1 MPLNQT
7 NYVES
12 RGELFPY
19 NSEYGGQRRVRSN
32 YLFRSADNKEV
43 KVDGVNI
50 TFTNA
55 VTLDSNSQTIQ
66 NSWPIEIGG
75 NVPTTLNGGDNI
87 WSVTH
92 FRDSNLLTIIIKGDK
107 VVNGDYT
114 LDQQEED
121 KEIYDAYK
129 ADLENILSDTST
141 SGDGLIEN
149 FFGFNWGSI
158 NGNDATDVVSEAI
171 EVTTGPSE
179 SAASGASR
187 REFRVTIELENN
199 QQFDFYGAQ
208 DNWVVLSN
216 DSGTDGDGIIEW
228 KPTLTTN
235 TVIGNLLSCTSAIRL
250 NPPEYIEV
258 MDNVGSVSLGKYLV
272 KDTEND
278 DFILMTERRD
288 GQDFPSGTFSNC
300 KISSINLQPR
310 LRVKYKLPDPS
321 DPTPDP
327 PQETETYRFYSQ
339 PSGIGYKNLA
349 TNSSI
354 DANQKIEIDGPP
366 DPSAVPNNTTF
377 LDGRDAD
384 ATSDPPTTPIT
395 EIFGV
400 GASRTI
406 NGLNFGGNLPFGV
419 KTQTE
424 DLSSAGGPVRSRKT
438 PWRKG
443 YRAINRFTPK
453 EATIRKVQ
461 TSSGV
466 DGYMR
471 ANLTL
476 SVAQSNQDN
485 LSINTPEAILHK
497 PILCQWDSTVSGSHG
512 KNQICFGATPFKNS
526 DGTEILDLLSSA
538 DSFGGANTPSAK
550 FFMRS
555 GPAHTLEREDHI
567 GNSTNGYVLESSNP
581 NTITFFADMAD
592 ADTRSLGTRP
602 PYDFTGKV
610 STRYGVIPAYS
621 GEILA
626 ADNDMGNQET
636 PDFGFIEFNYTNTTD
651 LSLIDKFAVFID
663 ISETD
668 EVLRWN
674 GLNYDPL
681 EMWKGTFASLKVTNV
696 TKGTSVSIPNTN
708 CVMKKDSKTNY
719 VVVMH
724 TDMGNA
730 SGFVID
736 TDDKITVEFLNKK
749 VLRDF
754 DTNAIPSDPTTVY
767 VPIEYRPLEKEGMD
781 DIFFTKAESRLS
793 DFTISSD
800 GTVDGNI
807 TINYDGDV
815 PDGTQFRLFIEEDE
829 EGSP

>member
-1 MPLNQT
+1 MPLNQKT
-7 NYVES
+7 YEAS

-19 NSEYGGQRRVRSN
+19 NNSEYGGQRRVRSN

-43 KVDGVNI
+43 KVDGVSI

-66 NSWPIEIGG
+66 NSWPIEIDG

-92 FRDSNLLTIIIKGDK
+92 FRESDRLTIIIKGDK
-107 VVNGDYT
+107 IVNGDYT
-114 LDQQEED
+114 AEQRDQD
-121 KEIYDAYK
+121 REIYDAYK
-129 ADLENILSDTST
+129 TDLENILSDTST

-158 NGNDATDVVSEAI
+158 NGNDARDVVSEAI
-171 EVTTGPSE
+171 EVTTDPSE
-179 SAASGASR
+179 SAPAGASR
-187 REFRVTIELENN
+187 REFQVTIKLENN
-199 QQFDFYGAQ
+199 QQFNFYGTQ

-288 GQDFPSGTFSNC
+288 GQDFPSGTQTFSDC

-339 PSGIGYKNLA
+339 PSGAGYKNLA

-354 DANQKIEIDGPP
+354 DAKQKIEIDGPP
-366 DPSAVPNNTTF
+366 DSSAVPNNTTF
-377 LDGRDAD
+377 LNG
-384 ATSDPPTTPIT
+384 SLDPAIT

-400 GASRTI
+400 GGCRTI
-406 NGLNFGGNLPFGV
+406 NGLDFGGNLPFGV

-424 DLSSAGGPVRSRKT
+424 DLSSAGGPVKSRKT

-461 TSSGV
+461 TSSGA

-476 SVAQSNQDN
+476 SVAQSTKDN
-485 LSINTPEAILHK
+485 PSINTPEAILHK
-497 PILCQWDSTVSGSHG
+497 PILCQWDGTASGDYG

-526 DGTEILDLLSSA
+526 DDDQILELLSSA
-538 DSFGGANTPSAK
+538 DSFGSGQATV
-550 FFMRS
+550 FMRS
-555 GPAHTLEREDHI
+555 GPAHTIEREDHN
-567 GNSTNGYVLESSNP
+567 GDSTNGYVLESSNP

-592 ADTRSLGTRP
+592 EDSSRSVGTRP
-602 PYDFTGKV
+602 PYDFTDKV

-626 ADNDMGNQET
+626 ADNDMGNQLE
-636 PDFGFIEFNYTNTTD
+636 PDFGFIEFNYTNNTD
-651 LSLIDKFAVFID
+651 LSLTNQFAVFID

-681 EMWKGTFASLKVTNV
+681 EMWKGTFNSLKVTNV
-696 TKGTSVSIPNTN
+696 TKGTSVSIPNTD

-724 TDMGNA
+724 TDMINA
-730 SGFVID
+730 SGFGIE

-754 DTNAIPSDPTTVY
+754 DTDAIPSDPTTVY

-815 PDGTQFRLFIEEDE
+815 PDGTQFRLFIQEDE
-829 EGSP
+829 EESP

>member
-7 NYVES
+7 NYKAS

-32 YLFRSADNKEV
+32 YLFRSADNEEV

-55 VTLDSNSQTIQ
+55 VTLDSNSETIQ
-66 NSWPIEIGG
+66 NSWPIEIDG

-92 FRDSNLLTIIIKGDK
+92 FRDSDLLTIIIKGDK
-107 VVNGDYT
+107 IVNGEYT
-114 LDQQEED
+114 DEQRDQD
-121 KEIYDAYK
+121 RVIYDAYK
-129 ADLENILSDTST
+129 TDLENILSDTST

-179 SAASGASR
+179 SAPAGASR
-187 REFRVTIELENN
+187 REFQVTIKLENN

-235 TVIGNLLSCTSAIRL
+235 TVIGNLLSCSSAIRL

-278 DFILMTERRD
+278 DFILMTERCD

-327 PQETETYRFYSQ
+327 PQVTETYRFYSQ
-339 PSGIGYKNLA
+339 PSGAGYKNLA
-349 TNSSI
+349 SNSSI
-354 DANQKIEIDGPP
+354 EANQKIEIDGPL
-366 DPSAVPNNTTF
+366 DSSAVPNNTTF
-377 LDGRDAD
+377 LNG
-384 ATSDPPTTPIT
+384 SVDPAIT

-400 GASRTI
+400 GACRTI

-461 TSSGV
+461 EGV
-466 DGYMR
+466 NGYMR

-476 SVAQSNQDN
+476 SVAQSSVDDP
-485 LSINTPEAILHK
+485 SINTPEAILHK
-497 PILCQWDSTVSGSHG
+497 PILCQWDGPINGSHG
-512 KNQICFGATPFKNS
+512 KNQMCFGATPFKDS
-526 DGTEILDLLSSA
+526 ADDQILELLSSA
-538 DSFGGANTPSAK
+538 DSFGGAESQSAK
-550 FFMRS
+550 YFMRS
-555 GPAHTLEREDHI
+555 GPAHTLEREDHN

-592 ADTRSLGTRP
+592 ADTDPLGTRP
-602 PYDFTGKV
+602 PYDFRGKV
-610 STRYGVIPAYS
+610 STKYGIIPAYS

-626 ADNDMGNQET
+626 ADNDRVNQME
-636 PDFGFIEFNYTNTTD
+636 PDFGFIEFNYTNTD
-651 LSLIDKFAVFID
+651 LSLMNRFAVFID

-674 GLNYDPL
+674 GLNYNPL

-696 TKGTSVSIPNTN
+696 TKGTSVSIPNTD

-724 TDMGNA
+724 TDMSNA

-754 DTNAIPSDPTTVY
+754 DTVAIPGDSTTVY
-767 VPIEYRPLEKEGMD
+767 VPIEYRPLEKESMD

-815 PDGTQFRLFIEEDE
+815 PDGTEFRLFIEEDE

>member
-1 MPLNQT
+1 MPLNQP
-7 NYVES
+7 NYEAS

-32 YLFRSADNKEV
+32 YLFRSADNEEV
-43 KVDGVNI
+43 KVNGVNI

-55 VTLDSNSQTIQ
+55 VTLDSNSETIQ
-66 NSWPIEIGG
+66 NSWPIEIDG

-92 FRDSNLLTIIIKGDK
+92 FRDSDLLTIIIKGDK
-107 VVNGDYT
+107 IVNGEYT
-114 LDQQEED
+114 DEQRDQD
-121 KEIYDAYK
+121 RKIYDAYK
-129 ADLENILSDTST
+129 TDLENILSDTST

-179 SAASGASR
+179 SAPAGASR
-187 REFRVTIELENN
+187 REFQVTIKLENN

-235 TVIGNLLSCTSAIRL
+235 TVIGNLLSCSSAIRL

-327 PQETETYRFYSQ
+327 PQVTETYRFYSQ
-339 PSGIGYKNLA
+339 PSDADGYINLSS
-349 TNSSI
+349 NSSI
-354 DANQKIEIDGPP
+354 EANQKIEIDGPP
-366 DPSAVPNNTTF
+366 DSSAVPNNTTF
-377 LDGRDAD
+377 LNG
-384 ATSDPPTTPIT
+384 SVDPAIT

-400 GASRTI
+400 GACRTI

-453 EATIRKVQ
+453 EATIRKVN
-461 TSSGV
+461 SGVGV

-476 SVAQSNQDN
+476 SVAQSSQDN
-485 LSINTPEAILHK
+485 ASINTPEAILHK
-497 PILCQWDSTVSGSHG
+497 PILCQWDGTVSGSHG
-512 KNQICFGATPFKNS
+512 KNQMCFGATPFKDS
-526 DGTEILDLLSSA
+526 ADDQILELLSSA
-538 DSFGGANTPSAK
+538 DSFGGAESESATT
-550 FFMRS
+550 FMRS
-555 GPAHTLEREDHI
+555 GPAHTLEREDHN
-567 GNSTNGYVLESSNP
+567 GNSANGYVLESSNP

-592 ADTRSLGTRP
+592 VDTKSLGTRP
-602 PYDFTGKV
+602 PYNFAGKV
-610 STRYGVIPAYS
+610 STKYGIIPAYS

-626 ADNDMGNQET
+626 ADNDRDNQQR
-636 PDFGFIEFNYTNTTD
+636 PDFGFVEFNYTNTD
-651 LSLIDKFAVFID
+651 LSLVNQFAVFID

-674 GLNYDPL
+674 GLNYNPL
-681 EMWKGTFASLKVTNV
+681 DMWKETFASLKVTNV
-696 TKGTSVSIPNTN
+696 TKGTSVSIPNTD

-724 TDMGNA
+724 TNMSNA
-730 SGFVID
+730 IGFVIE

-754 DTNAIPSDPTTVY
+754 DTDAIPSDPTTVY